1 MTTATAK
8 QVTIVGIMSEVYG
21 TGTGVF
27 NPISIL
33 WASDKAADI
42 IGVEEA
48 KKQLKK
54 INRIRE
60 KLMLPVAVHEFGH
73 RLF

>member
-8 QVTIVGIMSEVYG
+8 QVTITGIMSSVYG

-27 NPISIL
+27 SPISIL
-33 WASDKAADI
+33 WASDRAADI
-42 IGVEEA
+42 IGVEET

-60 KLMLPVAVHEFGH
+60 RLALPVAVHEYGH

>member
-8 QVTIVGIMSEVYG
+8 QVTITGIMADVYG
-21 TGTGVF
+21 TGTGIF
-27 NPISIL
+27 DPISIL
-33 WASDKAADI
+33 WASEKAADV

-54 INRIRE
+54 VNRIRE
-60 KLMLPVAVHEFGH
+60 KLMLPVAVHGFGH